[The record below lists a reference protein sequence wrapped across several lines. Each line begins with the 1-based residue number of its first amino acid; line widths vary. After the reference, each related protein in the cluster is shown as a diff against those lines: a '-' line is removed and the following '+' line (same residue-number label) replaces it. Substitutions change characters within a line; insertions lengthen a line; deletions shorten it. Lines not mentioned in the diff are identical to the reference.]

1 MSSLKNFRRLLSE
14 LWSASHRQHKAW
26 WIIPVVI
33 ILLAAALLVVGV
45 SAISPFIYS
54 LF

>member
-1 MSSLKNFRRLLSE
+1 MRALRSLVHFLRELLSFARE
-14 LWSASHRQHKAW
+14 HKAW
-26 WIIPVVI
+26 WIVPVVI
-33 ILLAAALLVVGV
+33 ILLLVGLIVVSV

>member
-1 MSSLKNFRRLLSE
+1 MRALKNFRRLLGE
-14 LWSASHRQHKAW
+14 LWQFAKQHKAW
-26 WIIPVVI
+26 WIIPVI
-33 ILLAAALLVVGV
+33 LILLATALFLVGV

>member
-1 MSSLKNFRRLLSE
+1 MRALRSLSRLVAE
-14 LWSASHRQHKAW
+14 LWAFAREHKAW
-26 WIIPVVI
+26 WIVPLVFV
-33 ILLAAALLVVGV
+33 LLLVALIVVSV

>member
-1 MSSLKNFRRLLSE
+1 MRALRSLSRFLHE
-14 LWSASHRQHKAW
+14 LWAFAREHKAW
-26 WIIPVVI
+26 WIIPVV
-33 ILLAAALLVVGV
+33 LALLLVSLLLVSV

>member
-1 MSSLKNFRRLLSE
+1 MSSLKNFCRLLGE
-14 LWSASHRQHKAW
+14 LWAFARQHKAW
-26 WIIPVVI
+26 WIVPVVI
-33 ILLAAALLVVGV
+33 ILLAVALLVVGV